1 MTRLLKNFVLLL
13 ALVLPC
19 SVFAGSAADDIHVMD
34 PYARATPPGTVNSA
48 IFLAFKNKGSTAHSL
63 VSAKTTIAKSTELH
77 THIKADGMMK
87 MVPVK
92 QIDLP
97 AQTTVT
103 LKSGGDHIML
113 IGLNTTLKPGQ
124 EVAIKL
130 TFEDGSQKDLTVPTR
145 KTGAPKP
152 MHGHKHKM

>member
-1 MTRLLKNFVLLL
+1 MVRLLKNCTLLL
-13 ALVLPC
+13 TLVLPY
-19 SVFAGSAADDIHVMD
+19 SVFAGSAADDIYAMD
-34 PYARATPPGTVNSA
+34 PHARATPPGVINTA
-48 IFLAFKNKGSTAHSL
+48 IFLMFKNKGNTAHSL
-63 VSAKTTIAKSTELH
+63 VSANTSIAKSTELH

-113 IGLNTTLKPGQ
+113 IGLNAALKPGQ
-124 EVAIKL
+124 EVALKL

-145 KTGAPKP
+145 KTGVSKP